1 MSESIEQ
8 IKKRKWLAIYL
19 FLILDA
25 VQILFVSI
33 LYVDEGNPFVVGID
47 LSQTNPITS
56 ASLFAAIC
64 VLQLL
69 MVYYVAIAMQRN
81 PELIRLYPEFKS
93 PEEWPLQYSRN
104 EIVQWT
110 QEVAEKCRV
119 SVRTIYLMKSPIP
132 NAFTFSL
139 PGLGST
145 VAVHSN
151 ILDILQPEEV
161 KAILAHEVGHIS
173 NHDSVVQIF
182 ARMPAFF
189 VDTIYLY
196 IYLRIVMGVTNALF
210 QDGDPVKAG
219 IRIGMLLVF
228 FGFSRFLSVIT
239 QYVMQKASQ
248 EAELLSDYHA
258 AEMVGVEPTINGL
271 VRLGQRSEAVTA
283 LIDEIRWLESLNPE
297 RSGAIT
303 KKELL
308 RMIERYPLDGIDE
321 NNAREVAPWV
331 FLSTRLRHMREVYGL
346 DLSDAQIKKAVE
358 PAMAVIDEKRPKKE
372 EVSADKK
379 EPSTVDW
386 RTVDYDGNRRLSTE
400 ELEDLLRI
408 LRENPKKLM
417 FDSEVG
423 MNLLATSHP
432 DFRRR
437 VLTIAEAFGL

>member
-8 IKKRKWLAIYL
+8 IKMRKWTAICL
-19 FLILDA
+19 FLILD
-25 VQILFVSI
+25 VLQILFVSI
-33 LYVDEGNPFVVGID
+33 VDVNEENPFVVGVD
-47 LSQTNPITS
+47 FARTSPLTS
-56 ASLFAAIC
+56 AALFAMIC
-64 VLQLL
+64 ILQLL

-81 PELIRLYPEFKS
+81 PELIRLYPDFES

-104 EIVQWT
+104 QIVEWT
-110 QEVAEKCRV
+110 QEVAEKCNV
-119 SVRTIYLMKSPIP
+119 SVATIYLMKSPLP

-151 ILDILQPEEV
+151 ILDILQPDEV

-173 NHDSVVQIF
+173 NRDSVVQIF

-196 IYLRIVMGVTNALF
+196 IYLRIVMGVSNAIFLHE
-210 QDGDPVKAG
+210 DPVMAG
-219 IRIGMLLVF
+219 IRVGMLLVF
-228 FGFSRFLSVIT
+228 FGFSRFLSIIT
-239 QYVMQKASQ
+239 QYVMQKASR

-297 RSGAIT
+297 RSGDVT
-303 KKELL
+303 RKELL
-308 RMIERYPLDGIDE
+308 RMIELYPLDGIDE

-331 FLSTRLRHMREVYGL
+331 FLSTRLRHMRDVYGL

-358 PAMAVIDEKRPKKE
+358 PAMGVIEEKRPKKE
-372 EVSADKK
+372 EETADKK
-379 EPSTVDW
+379 EPGTVDW
-386 RTVDYDGNRRLSTE
+386 RTVDYDGDRRLSAD
-400 ELEDLLRI
+400 ELNDLLEI
-408 LRENPKKLM
+408 LRANPKKLM

-423 MNLLATSHP
+423 MDLLALSHP

-437 VLTIAEAFGL
+437 VLTIADAFGL